1 MRFQA
6 LRQWAAVLFV
16 VLTSLVSGYYSFF
29 VNPPKVLIQK
39 DGAAN
44 WEERMQPIREHLPAT
59 IREVGYV
66 SDLEDTALIQEYSL
80 TRYALAPVVV
90 RTGVEFEWIIGN
102 FTQLGFE
109 SILNEQIP
117 SGYAIEK
124 LGFGIYLIHRIL
136 P

>member
-1 MRFQA
+1 MRFQV

-29 VNPPKVLIQK
+29 VDPPKVLIQK

-44 WEERMQPIREHLPAT
+44 WEERMKPVREHLPAT
-59 IREVGYV
+59 ILEVGYV

-102 FTQLGFE
+102 FTQPGFE
-109 SILNEQIP
+109 SILDEQIP
-117 SGYAIEK
+117 SGYTVEK

>member
-1 MRFQA
+1 MHFQA

-16 VLTSLVSGYYSFF
+16 VFTSLISGYYSFF
-29 VNPPKVLIQK
+29 VNPPKVLIQN

-44 WEERMQPIREHLPAT
+44 WEERMQPVREHLPAT

-80 TRYALAPVVV
+80 TKYALAPVVV
-90 RTGVEFEWIIGN
+90 RKGVEFEWIIGN
-102 FTQLGFE
+102 FTQPGFE
-109 SILNEQIP
+109 STLNEQIP
-117 SGYAIEK
+117 SGYVIQN

>member
-1 MRFQA
+1 MRLQA
-6 LRQWAAVLFV
+6 FRQWVAVLFV
-16 VLTSLVSGYYSFF
+16 VFTSLVSGYYSFF
-29 VNPPKVLIQK
+29 VNPPTVLIQR

-90 RTGVEFEWIIGN
+90 RTGAEFEWIIGN
-102 FTQLGFE
+102 FTQPGFE
-109 SILNEQIP
+109 SILNEQIA
-117 SGYAIEK
+117 SGYTIEK